1 MKTEKQGK
9 FYVRTHRIFS
19 TEIKK
24 QSVKDIE
31 TGKCTVRQLSAELC
45 VSESSIYNWI
55 YRYSRYLKKQKTMV
69 VEDQSESYRSKELEK
84 RIKEL
89 EAALGRKQM
98 ELDFL
103 NKMIEIADDEFKIN
117 IKKKSAKKPSSG
129 SGSTKGKS
137 TNTK

>member
-1 MKTEKQGK
+1 MKREKQSK

-24 QSVKDIE
+24 RGVKDIE
-31 TGKCTVRQLSAELC
+31 DGKCTVSQLSDELV
-45 VSESSIYNWI
+45 VSETAIYNWI
-55 YRYSRYLKKQKTMV
+55 YKYSRYLNKQKTMV
-69 VEDQSESYRSKELEK
+69 VEDQSESYKSKELEK

-103 NKMIEIADDEFKIN
+103 NKMIEIADEEFKIN
-117 IKKKSAKKPSSG
+117 IKKKSVKK
-129 SGSTKGKS
+129 
-137 TNTK
+137 